1 MKDVVLPIGS
11 GVGKIDYRFDLR
23 DEYVKFMEKCVP
35 ILSGIGMAV
44 SIIGMIVLCFVY
56 SNLNGLSA
64 VMMMNGV
71 K

>member
-1 MKDVVLPIGS
+1 MKNFEKKEDNIR
-11 GVGKIDYRFDLR
+11 GKRKL
-23 DEYVKFMEKCVP
+23 
-35 ILSGIGMAV
+35 GGGMAV